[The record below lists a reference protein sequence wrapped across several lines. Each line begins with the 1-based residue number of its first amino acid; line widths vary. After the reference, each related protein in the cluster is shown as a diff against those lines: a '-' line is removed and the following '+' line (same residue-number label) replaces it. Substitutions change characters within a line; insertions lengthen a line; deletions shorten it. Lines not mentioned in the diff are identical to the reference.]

1 MTSITDKF
9 ERISLPLS
17 ERGNLLALSPTKMQR
32 AEQRAEGARTD
43 SASGLTREALA
54 AIYESHQT
62 QLYRYVAR
70 RVGHADTA
78 RDLTSEVFRRL
89 VQAVAQGAAPTT
101 SVRAW
106 LYRTAHNVVVDHY
119 RRQAIR
125 KYVPLSGLH
134 VDPGP
139 GPALLAEQRIQ
150 AEQART
156 ALQSLTEDQQQVV
169 ALRFLEGLSLQ
180 ETAEIVERSIAAVKA
195 LQHRG
200 LAAMQRCLSE
210 STAEERSR

>member
-1 MTSITDKF
+1 M
-9 ERISLPLS
+9 SLPLL
-17 ERGNLLALSPTKMQR
+17 ERGKPLAVSTTKRQR
-32 AEQRAEGARTD
+32 AEQRAESARTD
-43 SASGLTREALA
+43 DASGLTREALA
-54 AIYESHQT
+54 AIYDSYQA
-62 QLYRYVAR
+62 QLYRYIAR
-70 RVGHADTA
+70 RVAHADTA

-89 VQAVAQGAAPTT
+89 VQAVGQGAAPTT

-134 VDPGP
+134 VDPAP
-139 GPALLAEQRIQ
+139 GPAVQAEQHIQ

-156 ALQSLTEDQQQVV
+156 ALRSLTEDQQQVV
-169 ALRFLEGLSLQ
+169 ALRFLEGFSLQ
-180 ETAEIVERSIAAVKA
+180 ETAEVVEKSIAAVKA

-200 LAAMQRCLSE
+200 LAAMQRYLSE
-210 STAEERSR
+210 PTAEERSR